1 MLIAIQ
7 QDQVFVFDRFF
18 PDVCHM
24 CKTESRQLIS

>member
-18 PDVCHM
+18 PAVCHM